1 MILPTSRGHIT
12 GRLGF
17 RLMGAIGLA
26 LLPLALLSYVQSE
39 RFNDEA
45 VKRAEAALLGET
57 LRAAAPQV
65 AVIRRNQ
72 GVAATAAIALSDMVD
87 DPAACADLMGRIVG
101 DGSERS
107 FAGFIPTDGRMTCSS
122 GGQTLDFS
130 GSPALREMVESPGPV
145 ITANRNGPFSGV
157 PVLIFSHPVG
167 RADGTLAGF
176 VSVSAPHYTLT
187 PWRMLLTAGTAEAS
201 PLVLATFDARGKV
214 LTEIFDQDTLPQRL
228 PVGHDLEDLA
238 RAAPVVFSA
247 PIDTGQRRIFAVIP
261 MVDNELYVLSSW
273 MPEHGVSGLFGQS
286 LPFWGFPALM
296 WLASLIVAW
305 LAAEHQML
313 RHIRALRD
321 AMVTFGKGQRMIAL
335 PDLSRAPNELRDVGQ
350 AFDRMV
356 DGVLHDAA
364 ELEDAVH
371 QKEVLLREVHHRVK
385 NNLQLIASIMNLQ
398 MRKAFSPE
406 AKLLVKGLHDRVM
419 SLATVH
425 RELYQTS
432 GLTDVRADE
441 LLSTI
446 VAQVLRMG
454 STPGREPLVETHFDS
469 IRLTPDQAVPLS
481 LMLTEA
487 LANVLKH
494 ARPGRHDRVTLSVS
508 LTRGDEGRA
517 TLRVANS
524 LQEETLERT
533 IPPPV
538 DSTGLGEQLLA
549 AFAMQLGGQLEVS
562 PGPDGFVVEV
572 NFPVRALSEA
582 EERFVNT

>member
-1 MILPTSRGHIT
+1 
-12 GRLGF
+12 
-17 RLMGAIGLA
+17 
-26 LLPLALLSYVQSE
+26 
-39 RFNDEA
+39 
-45 VKRAEAALLGET
+45 
-57 LRAAAPQV
+57 
-65 AVIRRNQ
+65 
-72 GVAATAAIALSDMVD
+72 
-87 DPAACADLMGRIVG
+87 
-101 DGSERS
+101 
-107 FAGFIPTDGRMTCSS
+107 
-122 GGQTLDFS
+122 
-130 GSPALREMVESPGPV
+130 
-145 ITANRNGPFSGV
+145 
-157 PVLIFSHPVG
+157 
-167 RADGTLAGF
+167 
-176 VSVSAPHYTLT
+176 
-187 PWRMLLTAGTAEAS
+187 
-201 PLVLATFDARGKV
+201 
-214 LTEIFDQDTLPQRL
+214 
-228 PVGHDLEDLA
+228 
-238 RAAPVVFSA
+238 
-247 PIDTGQRRIFAVIP
+247 

-441 LLSTI
+441 LFVHHRRAGAADGEYAGARTPCRNPFRFHPPDTGSGGAA
-446 VAQVLRMG
+446 VADADRGAGECAQAC
-454 STPGREPLVETHFDS
+454 TPRS
-469 IRLTPDQAVPLS
+469 A
-481 LMLTEA
+481 
-487 LANVLKH
+487 
-494 ARPGRHDRVTLSVS
+494 
-508 LTRGDEGRA
+508 
-517 TLRVANS
+517 
-524 LQEETLERT
+524 
-533 IPPPV
+533 
-538 DSTGLGEQLLA
+538 
-549 AFAMQLGGQLEVS
+549 
-562 PGPDGFVVEV
+562 
-572 NFPVRALSEA
+572 
-582 EERFVNT
+582 